1 MSYPESK
8 HEAAAVSHGGELSHV
23 EPDDI
28 GVGMMTV
35 LFGLCGISLLLIV
48 VLLQAW
54 FYNWKDAVVA
64 DRPVTADLQTA
75 PATIA
80 AEQLKRIESY
90 GWADAK
96 KTVRTIPISRAM
108 DLIVQEYGVGAS
120 GGEKVS
126 EQK

>member
-1 MSYPESK
+1 MSHSYENEK
-8 HEAAAVSHGGELSHV
+8 AGHGDELSHV

-35 LFGLCGISLLLIV
+35 LFGLCGVSLLLIV

-54 FYNWKDAVVA
+54 FYNWKDAVAA
-64 DRPVTADLQTA
+64 DRPTSIDAQTA
-75 PATIA
+75 PAAIA

-96 KTVRTIPISRAM
+96 KQVRTIPISRAM
-108 DLIVQEYGVGAS
+108 DLIVEQYGAGTS
-120 GGEKVS
+120 GVKKVS
-126 EQK
+126 N